1 MWSRDLV
8 ATVDDLPEHEAVRLL
23 MTASGRTRTDV
34 LVGFDVTLSEADVF
48 VSFVRRRRAHE
59 PLQYIEGTVP
69 FGPIEVLVDDRVLIP
84 RPETEYLFE
93 QVVGMVDDPQVIVD
107 LCTGSGNLA
116 LALAVT
122 FPDAEVYAVDV
133 SDDAA
138 AVARANV
145 VHNKASVRV
154 LTGDLFDPLPEH
166 IKGSVDLLVSNPPYL
181 AAREL
186 VELPLDVRSEPELA
200 LVAGPRGDEVL
211 ASIAQRA
218 GEWLS
223 RGAVIACEISEF
235 HGDEIRRLFEAYD
248 PTIGADL
255 TGRDRYVFGSL
266 RFK

>member
-8 ATVDDLPEHEAVRLL
+8 ATAEDLPEHEAVRLL

-34 LVGFDVTLSEADVF
+34 LVGFDVSLSESDAFD
-48 VSFVRRRRAHE
+48 SFVRRRRAHE

-69 FGPIEVLVDDRVLIP
+69 FGPIEVLVDERVLIP

-93 QVVGMVDDPQVIVD
+93 QVVGMVDDPRVIVD

-116 LALAVT
+116 LALAAT
-122 FPDAEVYAVDV
+122 FPNAEVYAVDV
-133 SDDAA
+133 SADAT
-138 AVARANV
+138 AVACANV
-145 VHNKASVRV
+145 DHNEASVCV

-181 AAREL
+181 SA
-186 VELPLDVRSEPELA
+186 VEHADVPIDVRSEPELA
-200 LVAGPRGDEVL
+200 LVAGPAGDEVL

-223 RGAVIACEISEF
+223 PGAVIACEISEF
-235 HGDEIRRLFEAYD
+235 HGDEIRQLFKAYE
-248 PTIGADL
+248 PTIGVDL